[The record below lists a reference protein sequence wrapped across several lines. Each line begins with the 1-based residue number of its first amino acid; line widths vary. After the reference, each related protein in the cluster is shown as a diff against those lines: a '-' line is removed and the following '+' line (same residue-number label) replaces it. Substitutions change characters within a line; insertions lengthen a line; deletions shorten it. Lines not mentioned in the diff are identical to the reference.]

1 MSKPKVICHMMST
14 IDGRIIMSGWGNDA
28 TRQAYS
34 DIYNQCHNTF
44 DSDAWLCGRVTMA
57 EFDNAEEPLWAPVKE
72 KIERVFFKGDAS
84 ADSFAVA
91 IDAHGKLGW
100 STNEIGGDHIIQ
112 VLTEKVS
119 DGYLAYLQQ
128 RKVSYIFAGKDTV
141 DLTAV
146 LSQLQ
151 SVFGINSIMLEGGG
165 TINGAFLH
173 AGLIDEISLLLVPVA
188 DGRLHR
194 ATTFD
199 VHQSFVTYVPQLL
212 QLRSCEQLEQE
223 VVWLRYGKR

>member
-1 MSKPKVICHMMST
+1 MMST
-14 IDGRIIMSGWGNDA
+14 IDGRIIVSGWGDDA
-28 TRQAYS
+28 TRQAYTE
-34 DIYNQCHNTF
+34 IYNNCHNTF

-57 EFDNAEEPLWAPVKE
+57 EFDNAEEPGSVPVKD
-72 KIERVFFKGDAS
+72 KIERVLFKGDAS

-128 RKVSYIFAGKDTV
+128 RKVSYLFVGKDTV
-141 DLTAV
+141 DLAAA

-151 SVFGINSIMLEGGG
+151 TNFGINNIMLEGGG
-165 TINGAFLH
+165 SINGAFLH
-173 AGLIDEISLLLVPVA
+173 AGLIDEISLLIVPVA
-188 DGRLHR
+188 DGRLYR

-212 QLRSCEQLEQE
+212 KLKSCEQLEHE
-223 VVWLRYGKR
+223 VVWLKYGKR